1 MFNPLINNFNELTDS
16 EIDGKI
22 SELSRKYFQTTNP
35 QVQQQIAVAI
45 DMFKEEA
52 LSRRAMAYQ
61 RQVQQSQENGES
73 GLDNL
78 INVS

>member
-78 INVS
+78 INIS

>member
-52 LSRRAMAYQ
+52 LLRRATAYQ

>member
-52 LSRRAMAYQ
+52 LLRRATAYQ

-78 INVS
+78 INIS